1 MKKIAIYSRKS
12 VFTGKGESVENQI
25 ALCKD
30 YCEKFLRYDNADYIV
45 YEDEGF
51 SGKNINRP
59 QFKLLLDDIKKHKI
73 DILVCYR
80 LDRISR
86 SVADFASTLEI
97 LNKYNVDFLSI
108 REKFDTTSAN
118 GRAMLNI
125 SATFA
130 QLERETIAERVKD
143 NMLQMAKN
151 GYWTGGQ
158 LPLGYDSIRYSTIDG
173 TGKERSYSKL
183 KENIKE
189 LDVVR
194 LIYSEFLK
202 NNSILD
208 ITKLLN
214 ENNLKGKNRCDF
226 DRTQVKRIL
235 RNPLYVKSSDLTN
248 LYLSNNY
255 SVYGIANGNG
265 YLTYNKSKAKDK
277 WIVSVANHKGI
288 IEDTNWLLVQ
298 KILDN
303 NATKVSNRTGTGT
316 GDNTSLFS
324 GILKCSECGENMV
337 IKYNNKNKYGNPN
350 LYYICS
356 SKTRKFSSKC
366 KTQNLNVKATDIKIL
381 EDIKSYNKEVLIKKY
396 EEYINELIANNNT
409 GLKEDLKE
417 QIKHK
422 EKQINN
428 LVIKLSNID
437 TPEISDVILNQLA
450 TLTNEVKDLKIKLS
464 NSDIQAA
471 NVEKAIGE
479 FKNIKNLLL
488 EFDSSIDSTED
499 IKVKRQLIRN
509 VVKSVKYNEV
519 DKTFFIEF
527 YHP

>member
-12 VFTGKGESVENQI
+12 IFTGKGESIENQI
-25 ALCKD
+25 TLCKN
-30 YCEKFLRYDNADYIV
+30 YCENYLKYDNPEYII

-51 SGKNINRP
+51 SGKNIDRP
-59 QFKLLLDDIKKHKI
+59 QFQSLLSDIKDNKI
-73 DILVCYR
+73 EVLICYR

-86 SVADFASTLEI
+86 NVSDFSSTLDLLQAHNCAFI
-97 LNKYNVDFLSI
+97 SI
-108 REKFDTTSAN
+108 KEQFDTSTPM
-118 GRAMLNI
+118 GRAMI
-125 SATFA
+125 YVSSVFA

-143 NMLQMAKN
+143 NMFQMAKN

-158 LPLGYDSIRYSTIDG
+158 LPLGYDSIRATHIDE
-173 TGKERSYSKL
+173 TGKERSCVKL
-183 KENIKE
+183 KENPKE
-189 LDVVR
+189 LDIVKF
-194 LIYSEFLK
+194 IYAEFLK

-208 ITKLLN
+208 VTRQLN
-214 ENNLKGKNRCDF
+214 ENNLRGKNGCDF

-248 LYLSNNY
+248 LYLNSNY

-265 YLTYNKSKAKDK
+265 YLTYNKNKSKDK
-277 WIVSVANHKGI
+277 WIISVANHEGI
-288 IEDTNWLLVQ
+288 IEDNEWLLVQ

-324 GILKCSECGENMV
+324 GILKCSECGENMIV
-337 IKYNNKNKYGNPN
+337 KYNNKNKYGKPN

-356 SKTRKFSSKC
+356 SKTRKFTSKC
-366 KTQNLNVKATDIKIL
+366 KTPNLNVKATDIKIL

-396 EEYINELIANNNT
+396 EEYIKELITNNNT

-428 LVIKLSNID
+428 LIIKLSNIEI
-437 TPEISDVILNQLA
+437 PEVSNAILNQLA
-450 TLTNEVKDLKIKLS
+450 ILTNEVKDLKTKLS
-464 NSDIQAA
+464 NNNIQAS
-471 NVEKAIGE
+471 NIEKAIGE

-488 EFDSSIDSTED
+488 EFDSSIDSAED
-499 IKVKRQLIRN
+499 VKVKRQLIRN
-509 VVKSVKYNEV
+509 IIKSVKYNEI
-519 DKTFFIEF
+519 DKTFLIEF

>member
-12 VFTGKGESVENQI
+12 IFTGKGESVENQI

-30 YCEKFLRYDNADYIV
+30 YCENFLRYDDVEYIV

-86 SVADFASTLEI
+86 NVSDFSSTLELLQAHNCAFI
-97 LNKYNVDFLSI
+97 SI
-108 REKFDTTSAN
+108 KEQFDTSTPM
-118 GRAMLNI
+118 GRAMI
-125 SATFA
+125 YVSSVFA

-143 NMLQMAKN
+143 NMFQMAKN

-158 LPLGYDSIRYSTIDG
+158 LPLGYDSIRATHIDE
-173 TGKERSYSKL
+173 TGKERSCVKL
-183 KENIKE
+183 KENPKE
-189 LDVVR
+189 LDIVKF
-194 LIYSEFLK
+194 IYAEFLK

-208 ITKLLN
+208 VTRQLN
-214 ENNLKGKNRCDF
+214 ENNLRGKNGCDF

-235 RNPLYVKSSDLTN
+235 RNPLYVKSSNLTN
-248 LYLSNNY
+248 LYLNKNY
-255 SVYGIANGNG
+255 SVYGVADGNG
-265 YLTYNKSKAKDK
+265 YLTYNKNKSKDN
-277 WIVSVANHKGI
+277 WIVSVAGHKGI
-288 IEDTNWLLVQ
+288 IEDDKWLLVQ
-298 KILDN
+298 KILDS
-303 NATKVSNRTGTGT
+303 NAEKTSNRTGT

-324 GILKCSECGENMV
+324 GVLKCSECGENMIV
-337 IKYNNKNKYGNPN
+337 KYNNKNKYGKPN

-356 SKTRKFSSKC
+356 SKTRKFTSKC
-366 KTQNLNVKATDIKIL
+366 KTPNLRVDITDKKIL
-381 EDIKSYNKEVLIKKY
+381 EDIKSYNKNYLMNKY
-396 EEYINELIANNNT
+396 EEYIKDLTSSNNNS
-409 GLKEDLKE
+409 LKEDLKK
-417 QIKHK
+417 QIKYK

-450 TLTNEVKDLKIKLS
+450 TLTNEVKDLKTKLS

-471 NVEKAIGE
+471 NIERSIHE
-479 FKNIKNLLL
+479 FENIKNLLL
-488 EFDSSIDSTED
+488 EFDSSIDATDD
-499 IKVKRQLIRN
+499 IKIKRQLIRN
-509 VVKSVKYNEV
+509 IVESVKYNDI
-519 DKTFFIEF
+519 DKTFLIEF

>member
-214 ENNLKGKNRCDF
+214 ENNLKGK
-226 DRTQVKRIL
+226 K
-235 RNPLYVKSSDLTN
+235 
-248 LYLSNNY
+248 
-255 SVYGIANGNG
+255 
-265 YLTYNKSKAKDK
+265 
-277 WIVSVANHKGI
+277 
-288 IEDTNWLLVQ
+288 
-298 KILDN
+298 
-303 NATKVSNRTGTGT
+303 
-316 GDNTSLFS
+316 
-324 GILKCSECGENMV
+324 
-337 IKYNNKNKYGNPN
+337 
-350 LYYICS
+350 
-356 SKTRKFSSKC
+356 
-366 KTQNLNVKATDIKIL
+366 
-381 EDIKSYNKEVLIKKY
+381 
-396 EEYINELIANNNT
+396 
-409 GLKEDLKE
+409 
-417 QIKHK
+417 
-422 EKQINN
+422 
-428 LVIKLSNID
+428 
-437 TPEISDVILNQLA
+437 
-450 TLTNEVKDLKIKLS
+450 
-464 NSDIQAA
+464 
-471 NVEKAIGE
+471 
-479 FKNIKNLLL
+479 
-488 EFDSSIDSTED
+488 
-499 IKVKRQLIRN
+499 
-509 VVKSVKYNEV
+509 
-519 DKTFFIEF
+519 
-527 YHP
+527 